1 MLLATADPQW
11 LSTAAAAASIYSIK
25 YGASLVTRSLYFHLG
40 WLEGWH
46 ETFWGWLQPPHAT
59 PVEPPL
65 LLKSVRWLRRSRKH
79 NVKNA
84 LFDTKL
90 ITISGL

>member
-25 YGASLVTRSLYFHLG
+25 YAASLVTRSSYFHLG

-46 ETFWGWLQPPHAT
+46 ETFWGGFSQIKLASAT
-59 PVEPPL
+59 PCHPGRTATVSNPVL
-65 LLKSVRWLRRSRKH
+65 DL
-79 NVKNA
+79 
-84 LFDTKL
+84 
-90 ITISGL
+90 